1 MNHVLIN
8 RQYPVGREKP
18 LVLAVSKYTDWHEW
32 DFTETLEGE
41 QAQRSGLYH
50 SWVIWFLRAPSI
62 VQKHPEFSR
71 VHSSLEG
78 TSLVHCVRVPAV
90 GWYHLL
96 HSTPTHPTLPSSLAI
111 IFSVAY
117 ISYLIPDHI
126 QAPLTAAPGSWK
138 KRHTFLSRHSSTMEL
153 ALTLALWVRTI
164 SALRSIP
171 SLQFQGFGPHSDPGV
186 CTSMGKVGCSVWL
199 SQDTWL

>member
-1 MNHVLIN
+1 MNEISQRH
-8 RQYPVGREKP
+8 RKE
-18 LVLAVSKYTDWHEW
+18 SK
-32 DFTETLEGE
+32 
-41 QAQRSGLYH
+41 H
-50 SWVIWFLRAPSI
+50 SVQDSTAAGSFGFWELCPAAPRIFESA
-62 VQKHPEFSR
+62 E
-71 VHSSLEG
+71 SLEG
-78 TSLVHCVRVPAV
+78 RSLVHCVCVPAV

-138 KRHTFLSRHSSTMEL
+138 KWHTFLSRHSSTMEL

-164 SALRSIP
+164 SALRGIP

-186 CTSMGKVGCSVWL
+186 FAQAWEKVGCSVWL
-199 SQDTWL
+199 SQDTWLV